1 MASARHRTTRR
12 PSSKDIAPANTSAV
26 YSPRLKPAAREQ
38 RVTVSGDS
46 ARNFSTAARPATKSA
61 GCANA
66 VSSSFSFGP
75 FTQTSSRSY
84 PRISLAL
91 SHIKRTEGSSA
102 AAEASMPTFC
112 EPCPGN
118 KNATG
123 DASASAVAR
132 VARVAVA
139 VASVTS
145 DTFSAAMGRA
155 SADVGIC
162 VPSRLATS
170 AAMAASRAAL
180 RFFFHSRFSAASLAL
195 RLCSG

>member
-1 MASARHRTTRR
+1 
-12 PSSKDIAPANTSAV
+12 V

-38 RVTVSGDS
+38 EATVSGDS
-46 ARNFSTAARPATKSA
+46 ARNFSTAARPATNRA

-91 SHIKRTEGSSA
+91 SHIKRTEGSCS

-118 KNATG
+118 KNTTG
-123 DASASAVAR
+123 DASEGSAVAG
-132 VARVAVA
+132 VAGVA
-139 VASVTS
+139 VASATS

-155 SADVGIC
+155 SADV
-162 VPSRLATS
+162 A
-170 AAMAASRAAL
+170 
-180 RFFFHSRFSAASLAL
+180 
-195 RLCSG
+195 